1 MSGDTHLEMK
11 QLTLAPNPGR
21 KLTLSK
27 LKSLSKK
34 YFSIPKVHLKYYPK
48 YVPPDMDDKV
58 KQGIKLIKKKKRKF
72 KGRTSVKKIRKK
84 IGRPKKLPVPLTG
97 VKSITKY
104 FRAV

>member
-1 MSGDTHLEMK
+1 
-11 QLTLAPNPGR
+11 
-21 KLTLSK
+21 
-27 LKSLSKK
+27 
-34 YFSIPKVHLKYYPK
+34 
-48 YVPPDMDDKV
+48 MDDKV